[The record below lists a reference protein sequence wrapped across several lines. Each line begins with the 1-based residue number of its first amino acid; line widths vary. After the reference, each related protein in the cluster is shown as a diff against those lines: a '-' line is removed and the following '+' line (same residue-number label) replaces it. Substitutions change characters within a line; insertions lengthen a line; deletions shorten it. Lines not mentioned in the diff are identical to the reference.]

1 MTEELETFGFCFV
14 ESKKLS
20 FSGLHFPRPNFRRGK
35 CWSFRG
41 HCFHHHFRSQRGHRF
56 HSFQRRSQSHRS
68 HFLFHLPHW
77 NLTEFSVFTARRVFR
92 SVLEVKPAGSPIL
105 LPATS
110 PCRVWDINFVLFV
123 HKPRQNVCSTRD
135 PDSPR
140 RPPFCYAKNAWLCVS
155 VVHAEK
161 ILVI

>member
-20 FSGLHFPRPNFRRGK
+20 FPGLRFPRPNFRRGK

-41 HCFHHHFRSQRGHRF
+41 HCFHHHFRSQLTWA
-56 HSFQRRSQSHRS
+56 SFSLLSAS
-68 HFLFHLPHW
+68 LPITLFVPSSPLE
-77 NLTEFSVFTARRVFR
+77 LKFSGFTARRVFR

-110 PCRVWDINFVLFV
+110 PCRHLRSVRPQTPTKRMLNASEIL
-123 HKPRQNVCSTRD
+123 TRH
-135 PDSPR
+135 
-140 RPPFCYAKNAWLCVS
+140 
-155 VVHAEK
+155 VVHHFVTRRTRGFA
-161 ILVI
+161 